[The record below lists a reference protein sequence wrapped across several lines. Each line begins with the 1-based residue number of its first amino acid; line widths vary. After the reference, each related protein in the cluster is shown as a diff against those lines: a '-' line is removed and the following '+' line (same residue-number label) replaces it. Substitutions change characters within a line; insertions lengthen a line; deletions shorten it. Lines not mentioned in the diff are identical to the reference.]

1 MIEDAKVSSSSSVNV
16 SVVSNAEF
24 PVAALHTE
32 DDYHRALAKIKELE
46 DKLKAEKEENATNKS
61 RNIKLQNT
69 INELKR
75 LNACNERKVAFY
87 EEFFSSMRKSFTM
100 MAGEFIERIRSAGIR
115 LSIIGRNLFL
125 KWLRDNNFLYLN
137 SDGRNRPTQKSI
149 DEELLV
155 VKKNPTYGVD
165 TVSVL
170 TGKGIV
176 HFVDLLA
183 NMEEDQ

>member
-1 MIEDAKVSSSSSVNV
+1 MIEDAKVSSSSVVV
-16 SVVSNAEF
+16 SVASNSNNEF

-32 DDYHRALAKIKELE
+32 DDYYRALAKITELE
-46 DKLKAEKEENATNKS
+46 DKLKAEKDENTERVRVLKD
-61 RNIKLQNT
+61 T

-137 SDGRNRPTQKSI
+137 SNGRNRPTQKSI

>member
-1 MIEDAKVSSSSSVNV
+1 MIEDAKVSSSSVVV
-16 SVVSNAEF
+16 SVASNSNDEF

-32 DDYHRALAKIKELE
+32 DDYYRALAMIM
-46 DKLKAEKEENATNKS
+46 
-61 RNIKLQNT
+61 
-69 INELKR
+69 ELKVKLR
-75 LNACNERKVAFY
+75 KSEKTIKALKSLNACNERKVAFY

>member
-1 MIEDAKVSSSSSVNV
+1 MIEDAKVSSSSVNV
-16 SVVSNAEF
+16 SVVSNDEF

-32 DDYHRALAKIKELE
+32 DDYYRALAMITELK
-46 DKLKAEKEENATNKS
+46 DKLKAEANENAEHVVRLQKT
-61 RNIKLQNT
+61 IKAL
-69 INELKR
+69 ER